1 MKRVLALVAV
11 PALAIALAACGDG
24 DGSGHAS
31 PGHSMPAM
39 SSGTGTQAGRH
50 NDQDVMFA
58 QMMIPHHRQAIDM
71 AGLAATRA
79 SSPEV
84 KKLAAD
90 IKSAQGPE
98 IEKMTAWL
106 KGWGASVPPPGSDGM
121 EGMDHGDGMMSE
133 KEMKELEDTDGR
145 AFDKAFLEM
154 MIEHHE
160 GAVAMGRTE
169 QASGQ
174 SPEAKQ
180 MADGIISSQSAEIA
194 KMRDMLKKM

>member
-24 DGSGHAS
+24 
-31 PGHSMPAM
+31 
-39 SSGTGTQAGRH
+39 
-50 NDQDVMFA
+50 
-58 QMMIPHHRQAIDM
+58 
-71 AGLAATRA
+71 
-79 SSPEV
+79 
-84 KKLAAD
+84 
-90 IKSAQGPE
+90 
-98 IEKMTAWL
+98 
-106 KGWGASVPPPGSDGM
+106 
-121 EGMDHGDGMMSE
+121 MMSE
-133 KEMKELEDTDGR
+133 KEMKELEDADGR